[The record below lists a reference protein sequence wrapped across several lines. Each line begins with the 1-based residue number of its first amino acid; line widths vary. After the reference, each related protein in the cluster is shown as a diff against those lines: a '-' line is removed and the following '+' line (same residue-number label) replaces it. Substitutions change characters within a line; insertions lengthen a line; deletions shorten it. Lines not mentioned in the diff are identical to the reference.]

1 MLKFCI
7 VFAVLFVLLALLVI
21 GVLYFAG
28 SSICGKLRKT
38 DNKLEPGDVV
48 LKRMYPETS
57 SSAIGILY
65 FVDSDI
71 CGKLHK
77 TDNELE
83 PGDVILKRMYSENP
97 FNDCEWMCETVTE
110 VKANGFGKLYFK
122 SYTSDR
128 NGVRSSEQNMHKSEH
143 CEGMEY
149 RPDEWEKINHIEL

>member
-7 VFAVLFVLLALLVI
+7 VFAVLTVLLALLVI
-21 GVLYFAG
+21 GILYFTC
-28 SSICGKLRKT
+28 SNICGKLRKT
-38 DNKLEPGDVV
+38 DNILEPGDVV
-48 LKRMYPETS
+48 LKRMYPKAS

-71 CGKLHK
+71 CDKLHK
-77 TDNELE
+77 TDNELV

-110 VKANGFGKLYFK
+110 VMANSSGRLYFK

-128 NGVRSSEQNMHKSEH
+128 NGVRSSDQNTHKSEH
-143 CEGMEY
+143 CEGMKY
-149 RPDEWEKINHIEL
+149 RPND